1 MNAKAL
7 ESFAQLLYIRGMVE
21 RDQILLEA
29 VRAVRT
35 CQRLHNHQ
43 EAIPGTPKGKDRWM
57 IDLYAGG
64 PELREGKVN
73 ISDLLARWSK
83 EAAEFRLRSKK
94 YQLYQ

>member
-1 MNAKAL
+1 M
-7 ESFAQLLYIRGMVE
+7 
-21 RDQILLEA
+21 QIHLKDRNRFSAVPVGLRLLEA
-29 VRAVRT
+29 IREQGGARF
-35 CQRLHNHQ
+35 QWN
-43 EAIPGTPKGKDRWM
+43 APKGKDRWM